1 MNGGGTA
8 GIDALDRGLGDG
20 VSVFA
25 EVILDS
31 VVILTLANLIGPDGA
46 SILKMNDVGGRGKR
60 RQKH

>member
-1 MNGGGTA
+1 MNGGGAA

-31 VVILTLANLIGPDGA
+31 VVIPTLADLIGPDGA
-46 SILKMNDVGGRGKR
+46 SIL
-60 RQKH
+60 